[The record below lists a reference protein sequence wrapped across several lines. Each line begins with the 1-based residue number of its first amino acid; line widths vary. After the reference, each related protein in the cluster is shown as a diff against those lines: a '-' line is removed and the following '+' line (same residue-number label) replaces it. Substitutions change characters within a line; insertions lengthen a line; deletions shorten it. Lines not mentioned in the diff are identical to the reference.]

1 MGVIALLVAT
11 IFIFLSGLHLYW
23 VLFGIKD
30 PTQVLPTTEEGKLM
44 MKPGKVGTLLVGLFL
59 AFFASVYLNKT
70 LEFIHFEGLTYISM
84 GIGFLFLARTIGDFK
99 YVGFFKS
106 VKSTNFAFM
115 DTRYYSPLTLM
126 VAVLIFI
133 LEMWG

>member
-1 MGVIALLVAT
+1 MGVIALLLAT
-11 IFIFLSGLHLYW
+11 VFIFLSGLHLYW
-23 VLFGIKD
+23 VIFGIKD
-30 PTQVLPTTEEGKLM
+30 PTQVLPTTEDGKLM

-59 AFFASVYLNKT
+59 AFFASVYLNKA
-70 LEFIHFEGLTYISM
+70 LEFIHVEELTYISM

>member
-1 MGVIALLVAT
+1 MGIIALLLAT
-11 IFIFLSGLHLYW
+11 VFIFLSGLHLYW

-30 PTQVLPTTEEGKLM
+30 PTQVLPTNEDGKLLM
-44 MKPGKVGTLLVGLFL
+44 GPGKIGTLLVGLFL
-59 AFFASVYLNKT
+59 AFFASVYLNKV
-70 LEFIHFEGLTYISM
+70 LELFSFDGLTYISF

-115 DTRYYSPLTLM
+115 DTRYYSPLSLT
-126 VAVLIFI
+126 VTVLIFV
-133 LEMWG
+133 LEIWG

>member
-1 MGVIALLVAT
+1 MEVIALLVAT

-59 AFFASVYLNKT
+59 ALFASVYLNKA
-70 LEFIHFEGLTYISM
+70 LKFIHVEGLTYVSM